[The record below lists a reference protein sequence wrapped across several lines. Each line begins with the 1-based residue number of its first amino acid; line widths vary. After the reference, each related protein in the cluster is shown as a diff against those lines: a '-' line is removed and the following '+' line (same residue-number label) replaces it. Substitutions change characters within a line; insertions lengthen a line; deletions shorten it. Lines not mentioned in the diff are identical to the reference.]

1 MDKKKFY
8 EILNKISKDCNEDN
22 SGFITQEKKH
32 KNVVTIYGELL
43 PQSVTQ
49 ILDRLNVKKND
60 VFYDLGSGTGRI
72 CLQVYLE
79 KDIKCTGIE
88 YVKPRHDIAEKSLD
102 LLKKQYKNT
111 RKIKFINGDF
121 FDTDWSD
128 ATIIYICNTCMGK
141 TITNKILK
149 KIKDLQKLKYV
160 FTVSELPSTKFL
172 NLKET
177 MKAPTSWSE
186 DTYAYIYEKI

>member
-1 MDKKKFY
+1 MDKKKCY
-8 EILNKISKDCNEDN
+8 EILNKISKDCNEDS
-22 SGFITQEKKH
+22 SGFITQDKKH

-43 PQSVTQ
+43 PESVTE
-49 ILDRLNVKKND
+49 ILDKLNIKKND

-79 KDIKCTGIE
+79 KDIRCVGIE
-88 YVKPRHDIAEKSLD
+88 YVKPRYEIAEKSLKF
-102 LLKKQYKNT
+102 LKKIYKNT
-111 RKIKFINGDF
+111 KKINFINSDF
-121 FDTDWSD
+121 FDIDWSD

-149 KIKDLQKLKYV
+149 KIKDLPKLKYV
-160 FTVSELPSTKFL
+160 FTVSELPSVKFL

-177 MKAPTSWSE
+177 ILTPTSWSK
-186 DTYAYIYEKI
+186 DTYTYIYEKI

>member
-1 MDKKKFY
+1 MDKKKCY

-22 SGFITQEKKH
+22 SGFVTQEKKH

-43 PQSVTQ
+43 TESVTE
-49 ILDRLNVKKND
+49 ILDKLNIKKND

-79 KDIKCTGIE
+79 KDIKCIGIE
-88 YVKPRHDIAEKSLD
+88 YVKPRHEIAEKSLE
-102 LLKKQYKNT
+102 LLKKIYKNT

-128 ATIIYICNTCMGK
+128 ATIIYICNTCYGK
-141 TITNKILK
+141 AVTNKILK
-149 KIKDLQKLKYV
+149 KMKKLQKLKLY
-160 FTVSELPSTKFL
+160 
-172 NLKET
+172 
-177 MKAPTSWSE
+177 
-186 DTYAYIYEKI
+186 YKIIS